1 MKIENSQNQS
11 ELVRSLASTIHKK
24 MVAPSVDK
32 MNYFDREIGV
42 INQKVTVLE
51 NELIQLAS
59 AHRKTRFMV
68 ITTMLG
74 VTFLGLA
81 LICLLFL
88 KM

>member
-1 MKIENSQNQS
+1 MKVENPQYQS

-24 MVAPSVDK
+24 MVAPSVDR
-32 MNYFDREIGV
+32 MNNFDREISE

-51 NELIQLAS
+51 NKLIQLAS

-68 ITTMLG
+68 ITTVAG

-81 LICLLFL
+81 LICLVFF